1 VDRVDISGALS
12 QIHHGS
18 GATESSRILDV
29 KTLALALAS
38 SLALPHPAL
47 AATLENAAYES
58 HRMVEPLVPAEDL
71 ERHLVAQ
78 ETRRYEVEVREGRPW
93 PNPTKKQKQTIL
105 GFMAGGAILGAIAA
119 GTFGALIGL
128 AAGGMVCYLLYWAE
142 IL

>member
-1 VDRVDISGALS
+1 M
-12 QIHHGS
+12 
-18 GATESSRILDV
+18 
-29 KTLALALAS
+29 KTLSLVLAAS
-38 SLALPHPAL
+38 FALPQPAL
-47 AATLENAAYES
+47 AAALESAAYES
-58 HRMVEPLVPAEDL
+58 HRMVEPLIPAGDL

-78 ETRRYEVEVREGRPW
+78 ETRRYEVELREGRPW
-93 PNPTKKQKQTIL
+93 PDPSKKQKRTIL